1 MLPFNHICL
10 YLLSSEVSTTSIT
23 QFDSKTDE
31 HNIIANYCSKLS
43 EFYTKNPKSIKLHS
57 TSSSELSHF
66 NSSTT
71 PKQKQFHSKNF
82 YINSNEKYDD
92 TLNGHRS
99 VSLHRNLSSIEN
111 KEKTKQTNT
120 FKLPSYYLLKQE
132 NEINENNATRSLSET
147 NFITGYYNKDIDYK
161 KTHENERITD
171 EKREIV
177 SKLEQKNKEIIKEIK
192 KLKLNNVSRKTTDQ
206 SYKIRKLDSQQAKCE
221 NLFQIQKTCLNNNSN
236 ARQLR
241 DTLETLKQHKDL
253 LENRMLILE
262 SSRDELIN
270 KLTHLD
276 TYIKPHHESKSLISK
291 N

>member
-1 MLPFNHICL
+1 
-10 YLLSSEVSTTSIT
+10 
-23 QFDSKTDE
+23 
-31 HNIIANYCSKLS
+31 LS
-43 EFYTKNPKSIKLHS
+43 EFYTKNPKSTLKLQS

-66 NSSTT
+66 NSSTN
-71 PKQKQFHSKNF
+71 PKQKQFNSKHF
-82 YINSNEKYDD
+82 YVNSNEKYDD
-92 TLNGHRS
+92 LLNGHRS

-120 FKLPSYYLLKQE
+120 FKMPSYYLLKQD
-132 NEINENNATRSLSET
+132 NEIKNITNEKNATRSLSET
-147 NFITGYYNKDIDYK
+147 NFITGYYNKDNK
-161 KTHENERITD
+161 KAHENERIIE

-192 KLKLNNVSRKTTDQ
+192 KLKLNNISNKTVDQ
-206 SYKIRKLDSQQAKCE
+206 SHKTRRLDTQQAKYE
-221 NLFQIQKTCLNNNSN
+221 NLLQIQKPCLNSNSN

-291 N
+291 NYKFLW